1 MKPSYV
7 INTHR
12 PMRGLGAFVRVGF
25 GVASKSACALESA
38 QGPCTASS
46 HAPTFG
52 WLAQAEDQV
61 QPGEGCAELR

>member
-1 MKPSYV
+1 
-7 INTHR
+7 
-12 PMRGLGAFVRVGF
+12 MRSLGAFVRVGF
-25 GVASKSACALESA
+25 GDASKGAPALESA

-46 HAPTFG
+46 HAPTLG

>member
-1 MKPSYV
+1 MKPGYV

-12 PMRGLGAFVRVGF
+12 PMRGLGAFVRGGF
-25 GVASKSACALESA
+25 GVASKSA
-38 QGPCTASS
+38 QGPCTTSS
-46 HAPTFG
+46 HGLTFG